1 TPEKQIPG
9 AAVCLEN
16 ANVYNAFSTAAANFI
31 EIMNISI
38 ILILISLNC
47 CTAQVATCKDDA
59 DNNPPNVVSSSIM
72 KSEGNPAWA
81 PSAQNV
87 DHNRDHSIVRTMA
100 NFIANNI
107 NIKVLAYSDDPPNL
121 PPRNEKSKAKG
132 VLLVD
137 NRANDAAAWFVHTVP
152 NFLAYLGGYS
162 WPPTETAKGHM
173 FLCLSLSEAHLNSVA
188 KAVRY
193 QEPYIYVNNL
203 TPALLNQHIELSN
216 LATGVEIR
224 LTPFLEHA
232 KFTTKGVRAAANIQ
246 AFGKHTKSFA
256 DIYSRILRSK
266 LSASIRIWAPYDA
279 KSKSI
284 CKGQHKLRKIAS
296 PMQFAGNQVSR
307 EVDSTNW
314 ALVDGKNTVCLTT
327 NDYKIAERQI
337 PGAAVC
343 LENAGVYNA
352 FRTAALNKQLP
363 SWFCSKVALHRLQL
377 AKMIIMSF
385 VYKPPNEISTKVMK
399 SGPDPAWGNS
409 VRSINNAQHSI
420 GRTMVDFVRNTPQ
433 IKVLAYNNDP
443 PNLPPGKETSKAK
456 GVLLVDNTV
465 TDAAAWFIHTAPN
478 FLAHLGGYTWPAA
491 ETAKGHM
498 FLCLSL
504 NEIHLNSVAKAL
516 RYQEPYIYA
525 NNLPVAILNQHEELS
540 NLVNGIEVR
549 VTPFLEHARFVT
561 KRTQVEANVQVFG
574 KHTKSFSDIYGRVL
588 RNKLSASIRIWAHS
602 DARSKSICKGQ
613 HKLRK
618 IASPMQ
624 FADSEVSREADS
636 TRWALVEGKNTV
648 CLTTNDYKASEK
660 QIPGAAVC
668 IENAHVYNAFSAA
681 AFNILNDA
689 DNSNCYFDIT
699 RKQLGARY
707 FVYKPPNVL
716 QTKIMQSGL
725 NPAWA
730 PSAQPIQ
737 SNNGHSIVQTMAHFV
752 ADNPNIKV
760 LAYSDDPPN
769 LPPRNEK
776 SKAKGVLL
784 IDNSAANAAAW
795 LVHTVP
801 KFLSHLG
808 GYSWPQTETAKGHI
822 FLCLSINEESLNA
835 VARAVRY
842 QEPYI
847 YANNLP
853 LALLNQHN
861 ELSNLATGVEIRVT
875 PFLEHA
881 KLATRNNGANV
892 QAFGKHTKSFADM
905 YERVLR
911 NKLSAKIR
919 IWAPSDVRSKSIC
932 RGQYH
937 LRKIVS
943 PMQFDGVQV
952 SREADSAKWALVEG
966 KNTVCFTT
974 NDYKVFCIQTSK
986 CVKHKTIKISSKSS
1000 LDSFCSNYRSRQ
1012 RPFTDHMNI
1021 KVLAY
1026 SDDPPNL
1033 PPRNEKSKAK
1043 VDSTVTD
1050 AAAWF
1055 VHTVPNFLA
1064 HLGGYS
1070 WPPAETTK
1078 GHIFLCVS
1086 FIEAHLNS
1094 VAKAIR
1100 YQEPYI
1106 YANNLPPALLNQHNE
1121 LSNLATGVEIRITP
1135 FLEHAKFATKS
1146 AHAAANIQAFGKHSK
1161 SFADMYAR
1169 VLRKRFAASIRIWAP
1184 SDARSKSICNG
1195 QYQLRK
1201 IASPMQFD
1209 GVQVSR
1215 ENDNAKWALV
1225 EGKNTVCFTTNDYKA
1240 AEKQI
1245 PGAAVCLENA
1255 HVYNAFTAAASN
1267 VEACNK

>member
-59 DNNPPNVVSSSIM
+59 DNNKEIQL
-72 KSEGNPAWA
+72 G
-81 PSAQNV
+81 
-87 DHNRDHSIVRTMA
+87 
-100 NFIANNI
+100 
-107 NIKVLAYSDDPPNL
+107 
-121 PPRNEKSKAKG
+121 
-132 VLLVD
+132 LLL
-137 NRANDAAAWFVHTVP
+137 RKTLIITETIQLANDAAAWFVHTVP

-256 DIYSRILRSK
+256 D
-266 LSASIRIWAPYDA
+266 
-279 KSKSI
+279 
-284 CKGQHKLRKIAS
+284 
-296 PMQFAGNQVSR
+296 
-307 EVDSTNW
+307 
-314 ALVDGKNTVCLTT
+314 
-327 NDYKIAERQI
+327 
-337 PGAAVC
+337 
-343 LENAGVYNA
+343 
-352 FRTAALNKQLP
+352 
-363 SWFCSKVALHRLQL
+363 
-377 AKMIIMSF
+377 
-385 VYKPPNEISTKVMK
+385 
-399 SGPDPAWGNS
+399 
-409 VRSINNAQHSI
+409 
-420 GRTMVDFVRNTPQ
+420 
-433 IKVLAYNNDP
+433 
-443 PNLPPGKETSKAK
+443 
-456 GVLLVDNTV
+456 
-465 TDAAAWFIHTAPN
+465 
-478 FLAHLGGYTWPAA
+478 
-491 ETAKGHM
+491 
-498 FLCLSL
+498 
-504 NEIHLNSVAKAL
+504 
-516 RYQEPYIYA
+516 
-525 NNLPVAILNQHEELS
+525 
-540 NLVNGIEVR
+540 
-549 VTPFLEHARFVT
+549 
-561 KRTQVEANVQVFG
+561 
-574 KHTKSFSDIYGRVL
+574 
-588 RNKLSASIRIWAHS
+588 
-602 DARSKSICKGQ
+602 
-613 HKLRK
+613 
-618 IASPMQ
+618 
-624 FADSEVSREADS
+624 
-636 TRWALVEGKNTV
+636 
-648 CLTTNDYKASEK
+648 
-660 QIPGAAVC
+660 
-668 IENAHVYNAFSAA
+668 
-681 AFNILNDA
+681 
-689 DNSNCYFDIT
+689 
-699 RKQLGARY
+699 
-707 FVYKPPNVL
+707 
-716 QTKIMQSGL
+716 
-725 NPAWA
+725 
-730 PSAQPIQ
+730 
-737 SNNGHSIVQTMAHFV
+737 
-752 ADNPNIKV
+752 
-760 LAYSDDPPN
+760 
-769 LPPRNEK
+769 
-776 SKAKGVLL
+776 
-784 IDNSAANAAAW
+784 
-795 LVHTVP
+795 
-801 KFLSHLG
+801 
-808 GYSWPQTETAKGHI
+808 
-822 FLCLSINEESLNA
+822 
-835 VARAVRY
+835 
-842 QEPYI
+842 
-847 YANNLP
+847 
-853 LALLNQHN
+853 
-861 ELSNLATGVEIRVT
+861 
-875 PFLEHA
+875 
-881 KLATRNNGANV
+881 
-892 QAFGKHTKSFADM
+892 M

-974 NDYKVFCIQTSK
+974 NDYKAAEKQIPGAAVCLENANVYNAFSTAAFFVYKPPNVLSTKLLKSAANPVWTRSAQTIDQGRGHSVFT
-986 CVKHKTIKISSKSS
+986 TMA
-1000 LDSFCSNYRSRQ
+1000 SFIA
-1012 RPFTDHMNI
+1012 DHMNI

>member
-87 DHNRDHSIVRTMA
+87 D
-100 NFIANNI
+100 
-107 NIKVLAYSDDPPNL
+107 P
-121 PPRNEKSKAKG
+121 
-132 VLLVD
+132 
-137 NRANDAAAWFVHTVP
+137 NDAAAWFVHTVP

-256 DIYSRILRSK
+256 DIYAKVLRMK
-266 LSASIRIWAPYDA
+266 LSASIRIWAPSDA
-279 KSKSI
+279 RSKSI
-284 CKGQHKLRKIAS
+284 CKGQYHLRKISSPMQLDGVQVSREADSAKWALIDGKNTVCFTTNDYKVQLYVYKMLVFITLLVQQRFFVYKPPNEVNTKIMKSEGNPAWNPSRSAINTDRQHSVVQTMANFILNDAQIKVVAYSDDPPNLPPRKEKGKAKGVLLIDIRVNDAAAWFLHTVPNFLAHLGAYSWPQTETAKGHMFLCVSFIEAHLNSVAKAIRYQQPYIYANNLPDTVLNQHNELSNLVNAVDIRVTPFVGQAKFTTKAAQAVANIEAFGKHTKSFSDIYARVLKNKFAASIRVWAPSDAKSKSVCKGQYHLRKVAS
-296 PMQFAGNQVSR
+296 PMQFAGDQVSR
-307 EVDSTNW
+307 EADSAKW
-314 ALVDGKNTVCLTT
+314 ALIEGKNTVCFTT
-327 NDYKIAERQI
+327 NDYKAAEKQI

-352 FRTAALNKQLP
+352 FSAAAVNVEACNK
-363 SWFCSKVALHRLQL
+363 
-377 AKMIIMSF
+377 SF

-668 IENAHVYNAFSAA
+668 IENAH
-681 AFNILNDA
+681 LNDA

-737 SNNGHSIVQTMAHFV
+737 SNNGHSIVQTMAHFI

-974 NDYKVFCIQTSK
+974 NDYKVNC
-986 CVKHKTIKISSKSS
+986 
-1000 LDSFCSNYRSRQ
+1000 
-1012 RPFTDHMNI
+1012 
-1021 KVLAY
+1021 
-1026 SDDPPNL
+1026 
-1033 PPRNEKSKAK
+1033 
-1043 VDSTVTD
+1043 
-1050 AAAWF
+1050 
-1055 VHTVPNFLA
+1055 
-1064 HLGGYS
+1064 
-1070 WPPAETTK
+1070 
-1078 GHIFLCVS
+1078 
-1086 FIEAHLNS
+1086 
-1094 VAKAIR
+1094 
-1100 YQEPYI
+1100 
-1106 YANNLPPALLNQHNE
+1106 
-1121 LSNLATGVEIRITP
+1121 
-1135 FLEHAKFATKS
+1135 
-1146 AHAAANIQAFGKHSK
+1146 
-1161 SFADMYAR
+1161 
-1169 VLRKRFAASIRIWAP
+1169 
-1184 SDARSKSICNG
+1184 
-1195 QYQLRK
+1195 
-1201 IASPMQFD
+1201 
-1209 GVQVSR
+1209 
-1215 ENDNAKWALV
+1215 
-1225 EGKNTVCFTTNDYKA
+1225 
-1240 AEKQI
+1240 
-1245 PGAAVCLENA
+1245 
-1255 HVYNAFTAAASN
+1255 
-1267 VEACNK
+1267 

>member
-188 KAVRY
+188 KA
-193 QEPYIYVNNL
+193 
-203 TPALLNQHIELSN
+203 
-216 LATGVEIR
+216 
-224 LTPFLEHA
+224 
-232 KFTTKGVRAAANIQ
+232 
-246 AFGKHTKSFA
+246 
-256 DIYSRILRSK
+256 
-266 LSASIRIWAPYDA
+266 
-279 KSKSI
+279 
-284 CKGQHKLRKIAS
+284 
-296 PMQFAGNQVSR
+296 
-307 EVDSTNW
+307 
-314 ALVDGKNTVCLTT
+314 
-327 NDYKIAERQI
+327 
-337 PGAAVC
+337 
-343 LENAGVYNA
+343 
-352 FRTAALNKQLP
+352 
-363 SWFCSKVALHRLQL
+363 
-377 AKMIIMSF
+377 
-385 VYKPPNEISTKVMK
+385 
-399 SGPDPAWGNS
+399 
-409 VRSINNAQHSI
+409 
-420 GRTMVDFVRNTPQ
+420 
-433 IKVLAYNNDP
+433 
-443 PNLPPGKETSKAK
+443 
-456 GVLLVDNTV
+456 
-465 TDAAAWFIHTAPN
+465 
-478 FLAHLGGYTWPAA
+478 
-491 ETAKGHM
+491 
-498 FLCLSL
+498 
-504 NEIHLNSVAKAL
+504 L

-648 CLTTNDYKASEK
+648 CLTTNDYKAAEK

-668 IENAHVYNAFSAA
+668 LENANVYNAFSTA
-681 AFNILNDA
+681 AF
-689 DNSNCYFDIT
+689 
-699 RKQLGARY
+699 

-716 QTKIMQSGL
+716 STK
-725 NPAWA
+725 
-730 PSAQPIQ
+730 
-737 SNNGHSIVQTMAHFV
+737 
-752 ADNPNIKV
+752 
-760 LAYSDDPPN
+760 
-769 LPPRNEK
+769 
-776 SKAKGVLL
+776 LL
-784 IDNSAANAAAW
+784 KSAANPVWTRSA
-795 LVHTVP
+795 
-801 KFLSHLG
+801 
-808 GYSWPQTETAKGHI
+808 QTIDQGRGH
-822 FLCLSINEESLNA
+822 S
-835 VARAVRY
+835 V
-842 QEPYI
+842 
-847 YANNLP
+847 
-853 LALLNQHN
+853 
-861 ELSNLATGVEIRVT
+861 
-875 PFLEHA
+875 
-881 KLATRNNGANV
+881 
-892 QAFGKHTKSFADM
+892 
-905 YERVLR
+905 
-911 NKLSAKIR
+911 
-919 IWAPSDVRSKSIC
+919 
-932 RGQYH
+932 
-937 LRKIVS
+937 
-943 PMQFDGVQV
+943 
-952 SREADSAKWALVEG
+952 
-966 KNTVCFTT
+966 FTT
-974 NDYKVFCIQTSK
+974 MA
-986 CVKHKTIKISSKSS
+986 
-1000 LDSFCSNYRSRQ
+1000 SFIA
-1012 RPFTDHMNI
+1012 DHMNI

>member
-87 DHNRDHSIVRTMA
+87 DRNRDHSIVRTMA

-188 KAVRY
+188 KAIRY
-193 QEPYIYVNNL
+193 QEPFIYANNL
-203 TPALLNQHIELSN
+203 PDALLNIHKELSN
-216 LATGVEIR
+216 LVNGVEVR
-224 LTPFLEHA
+224 VTPFLVNE
-232 KFTTKGVRAAANIQ
+232 KFVTKREQVETNIQ
-246 AFGKHTKSFA
+246 TFGKHTKSFA
-256 DIYSRILRSK
+256 
-266 LSASIRIWAPYDA
+266 
-279 KSKSI
+279 
-284 CKGQHKLRKIAS
+284 
-296 PMQFAGNQVSR
+296 
-307 EVDSTNW
+307 
-314 ALVDGKNTVCLTT
+314 
-327 NDYKIAERQI
+327 
-337 PGAAVC
+337 
-343 LENAGVYNA
+343 
-352 FRTAALNKQLP
+352 
-363 SWFCSKVALHRLQL
+363 
-377 AKMIIMSF
+377 
-385 VYKPPNEISTKVMK
+385 
-399 SGPDPAWGNS
+399 
-409 VRSINNAQHSI
+409 
-420 GRTMVDFVRNTPQ
+420 
-433 IKVLAYNNDP
+433 
-443 PNLPPGKETSKAK
+443 
-456 GVLLVDNTV
+456 
-465 TDAAAWFIHTAPN
+465 
-478 FLAHLGGYTWPAA
+478 
-491 ETAKGHM
+491 
-498 FLCLSL
+498 
-504 NEIHLNSVAKAL
+504 
-516 RYQEPYIYA
+516 
-525 NNLPVAILNQHEELS
+525 
-540 NLVNGIEVR
+540 
-549 VTPFLEHARFVT
+549 
-561 KRTQVEANVQVFG
+561 
-574 KHTKSFSDIYGRVL
+574 DIYGRVL

-668 IENAHVYNAFSAA
+668 IENAH
-681 AFNILNDA
+681 LNDA

-737 SNNGHSIVQTMAHFV
+737 SNNGHSIVQTMAHFI

-974 NDYKVFCIQTSK
+974 NDYKVNC
-986 CVKHKTIKISSKSS
+986 
-1000 LDSFCSNYRSRQ
+1000 
-1012 RPFTDHMNI
+1012 
-1021 KVLAY
+1021 
-1026 SDDPPNL
+1026 
-1033 PPRNEKSKAK
+1033 
-1043 VDSTVTD
+1043 
-1050 AAAWF
+1050 
-1055 VHTVPNFLA
+1055 
-1064 HLGGYS
+1064 
-1070 WPPAETTK
+1070 
-1078 GHIFLCVS
+1078 
-1086 FIEAHLNS
+1086 
-1094 VAKAIR
+1094 
-1100 YQEPYI
+1100 
-1106 YANNLPPALLNQHNE
+1106 
-1121 LSNLATGVEIRITP
+1121 
-1135 FLEHAKFATKS
+1135 
-1146 AHAAANIQAFGKHSK
+1146 
-1161 SFADMYAR
+1161 
-1169 VLRKRFAASIRIWAP
+1169 
-1184 SDARSKSICNG
+1184 
-1195 QYQLRK
+1195 
-1201 IASPMQFD
+1201 
-1209 GVQVSR
+1209 
-1215 ENDNAKWALV
+1215 
-1225 EGKNTVCFTTNDYKA
+1225 
-1240 AEKQI
+1240 
-1245 PGAAVCLENA
+1245 
-1255 HVYNAFTAAASN
+1255 
-1267 VEACNK
+1267 